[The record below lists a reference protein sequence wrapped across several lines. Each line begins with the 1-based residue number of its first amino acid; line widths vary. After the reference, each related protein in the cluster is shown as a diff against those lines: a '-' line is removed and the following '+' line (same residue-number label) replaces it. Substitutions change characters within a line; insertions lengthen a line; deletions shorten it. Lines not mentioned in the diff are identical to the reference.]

1 MGRAAVSVRAIN
13 VPGHRHHRPC
23 RTVVTVLVDL
33 IRTVVAALRDLCPTG
48 LDQRAQRVGNTAV
61 TSICGVLVGQRR
73 AHRAVTHP
81 VHQLPRSRAR
91 THGQRFPGCLT
102 SWKWNPVGSP
112 ANTTIAGQF
121 VQRPKFPRRSTAPFF
136 QKTSPYT
143 PIPHNGGCSAKTN
156 RAGPGKWIA
165 SRAAQW

>member
-91 THGQRFPGCLT
+91 THGQPVSRVSDIVEVEPGGE
-102 SWKWNPVGSP
+102 SGQHNHRWPV
-112 ANTTIAGQF
+112 
-121 VQRPKFPRRSTAPFF
+121 
-136 QKTSPYT
+136 
-143 PIPHNGGCSAKTN
+143 
-156 RAGPGKWIA
+156 
-165 SRAAQW
+165 RAAAEVPTAEHRALLPKNQPLHTHPTQRRVFR